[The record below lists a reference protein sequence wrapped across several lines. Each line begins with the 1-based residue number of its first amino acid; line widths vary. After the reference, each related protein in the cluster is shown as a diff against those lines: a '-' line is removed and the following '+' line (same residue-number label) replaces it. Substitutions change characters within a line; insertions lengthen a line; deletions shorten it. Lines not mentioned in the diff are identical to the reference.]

1 MPAWKKTVRSV
12 YQLVPGLLLALL
24 LAACSDTPPLSPLP
38 PDAVIVAFGDSLTR
52 GTGAS
57 DDQAYPAR
65 LAEDLDRRVINAGVP
80 GELSGAGLAR
90 LPQVLAEHRPALVI
104 LCHGG
109 NDLLR
114 RRPDTEAAANLRA
127 MIEMIREQGAEVVL
141 IGVPGPNLMLTV
153 PEFYA
158 ELADEYQLPY
168 AGDILPAVLGDRALK
183 SDTVHPNAAGYDR
196 LAAALAEL
204 IERAWSG

>member
-1 MPAWKKTVRSV
+1 MTTRSV
-12 YQLVPGLLLALL
+12 YQFALGLLLALL
-24 LAACSDTPPLSPLP
+24 LAGCGDATPPLSPLP

-65 LAEDLDRRVINAGVP
+65 LAERLDRRVINAGVP
-80 GELSGAGLAR
+80 GELSGEGLAR
-90 LPQVLAEHRPALVI
+90 LPDVLAEHRPALVI

-109 NDLLR
+109 NNFLR
-114 RRPDTEAAANLRA
+114 RRSEAEVNDNLRA
-127 MIEMIREQGAEVVL
+127 MIELIREHGAEVVL
-141 IGVPGPNLMLTV
+141 VGVPKPNLMLTV

-168 AGDILPAVLGDRALK
+168 AGDILPNILGDRALK

-204 IERAWSG
+204 IERAWSS

>member
-1 MPAWKKTVRSV
+1 MTARSV
-12 YQLVPGLLLALL
+12 YQFALGLLLALL
-24 LAACSDTPPLSPLP
+24 LIGCSDAPPPLSPLP

-65 LAEDLDRRVINAGVP
+65 LAERLDRRVINAGVP
-80 GELSGAGLAR
+80 GELSGEGLAR
-90 LPQVLAEHRPALVI
+90 LPDVLAEHRPALVI

-109 NDLLR
+109 NNFLR
-114 RRPDTEAAANLRA
+114 RRSEAEVADNLRA
-127 MIEMIREQGAEVVL
+127 MIELIREHGAEVLLV
-141 IGVPGPNLMLTV
+141 GVPKPNLILVV

-158 ELADEYQLPY
+158 ELADDYQLPY
-168 AGDILPAVLGDRALK
+168 AGDILPDILGDRALK
-183 SDTVHPNAAGYDR
+183 SDTVHPNAAGYEQ

-204 IERAWSG
+204 IERAWSS